1 MSENCPVPIL
11 NDIAPDGFFYGGHY
25 VVEFDP
31 ASLWYETSLTIAAL
45 ALRQGTKTEYH
56 VFQHYPSEV
65 LDAISRLGVDAREL
79 EKAGLLS
86 IWDSYSA
93 TVQYE
98 EEKERMEREKGNAWI
113 STLNKPLDIKASKD
127 RWIEAARAG
136 GGLPDFKEEE
146 KGWLH
151 LDDNTS
157 IFLQYNDEETFVDAW
172 RTGVLPY
179 GIRARKTP
187 HFLAFVKGVASASFY
202 SKFEALCDGI
212 IDLKTQE
219 EEGQIGNYIRVRM
232 LRGKTFDSHWHRIQ
246 LSSSGEVTLV
256 AAPSEKSRRLA
267 AIMFT
272 DIVGYTAMAQADE
285 PRALEALKKHR
296 ELIRPLFAKHA
307 GIEVKT
313 MGDAFLIEF
322 PSALAA
328 AECAVDIEQSLYQ
341 HNKENSENLQVRI
354 GVHVGDVVHE
364 GGDVYGDAVNIA
376 SRIEPLASGGGTCI
390 SQQVYDQIRNKLP
403 RQFIQLEARDLK
415 NVSIPIAVYRLKPL
429 EDPKLIR

>member
-1 MSENCPVPIL
+1 M
-11 NDIAPDGFFYGGHY
+11 
-25 VVEFDP
+25 VEFDP
-31 ASLWYETSLTIAAL
+31 DSLWYEMSLTIAAQ

-56 VFQHYPSEV
+56 VFQHYPDEAMDS
-65 LDAISRLGVDAREL
+65 ISKLGVDAGKLERE
-79 EKAGLLS
+79 GLLS
-86 IWDSYSA
+86 IWDSYSP

-98 EEKERMEREKGNAWI
+98 EEKARTEREKGNVWVSA
-113 STLNKPLDIKASKD
+113 LNKPLDIKASKD
-127 RWIEAARAG
+127 RWVEAARAG
-136 GGLPDFKEEE
+136 GGLPNFKEEE

-151 LDDNTS
+151 IDDNTS

-172 RTGVLPY
+172 RTGVLPF

-212 IDLKTQE
+212 IDLKAQE
-219 EEGQIGNYIRVRM
+219 EGGQIENYIRVRT
-232 LRGKTFDSHWHRIQ
+232 LRGITFDSHWHRIH
-246 LSSSGEVTLV
+246 LSSEGEVSLV
-256 AAPSEKSRRLA
+256 AAPLEKSRRLA

-272 DIVGYTAMAQADE
+272 DIVGYTALAQADE
-285 PRALEALKKHR
+285 SRALQVLKKHR
-296 ELIRPLFAKHA
+296 ELVRPLFAKHA

-328 AECAVDIEQSLYQ
+328 AECAVDIEQSLHEY
-341 HNKENSENLQVRI
+341 NKEKAENLQVRI

-364 GGDVYGDAVNIA
+364 GGDVFGDAVNIA
-376 SRIEPLASGGGTCI
+376 SRIEPLALGGGICI

-403 RQFIQLEARDLK
+403 RQFIQLEAPDLK
-415 NVSIPIAVYRLKPL
+415 NVSVPIAVYRLKAL
-429 EDPKLIR
+429 EDIC